1 MEAADLT
8 KSDSAGA
15 VAVGLLDAAGLD
27 AADAGPADAGPE
39 AFATGGGDGGFPG
52 CLASDG
58 LACLLL
64 CSGHDV
70 MILVFLCTFE

>member
-1 MEAADLT
+1 MVAADLA
-8 KSDSAGA
+8 KGDGAGA

-27 AADAGPADAGPE
+27 AANAGPE
-39 AFATGGGDGGFPG
+39 AFATGGGGGGGGRNIKPG
-52 CLASDG
+52 CLATHGG

-70 MILVFLCTFE
+70 MILVHL